1 MTQSLSVWRSMPAHF
16 AASARLMPS
25 SALAIPNRRREMC
38 ASGSDLASLRS
49 TVDVRS
55 LRIFSFAIARLLG
68 RIDPTMESELNAAGY
83 RWTATRVELY
93 ARRYK
98 RGLDEK
104 AHACPDLWRR
114 RHRRFDRLVPRQA
127 WGRTGRHR
135 ADRRC
140 QRGVRQVGRLSR
152 LGLVR
157 RHGSCAPRAAKLRA
171 PRNPR
176 RGDCRRL
183 GLSPPRYLRRPCR

>member
-25 SALAIPNRRREMC
+25 SALAIPNRRREMR

-68 RIDPTMESELNAAGY
+68 RIAPTMESELKDAGN

-93 ARRYK
+93 AHRYELLHC
-98 RGLDEK
+98 RNFPTCAL
-104 AHACPDLWRR
+104 C
-114 RHRRFDRLVPRQA
+114 
-127 WGRTGRHR
+127 GRE
-135 ADRRC
+135 C
-140 QRGVRQVGRLSR
+140 
-152 LGLVR
+152 
-157 RHGSCAPRAAKLRA
+157 
-171 PRNPR
+171 NPR
-176 RGDCRRL
+176 V
-183 GLSPPRYLRRPCR
+183 

>member
-25 SALAIPNRRREMC
+25 SALAIPNRRREMR

-93 ARRYK
+93 ARWY
-98 RGLDEK
+98 
-104 AHACPDLWRR
+104 DLQL
-114 RHRRFDRLVPRQA
+114 FYLV
-127 WGRTGRHR
+127 
-135 ADRRC
+135 
-140 QRGVRQVGRLSR
+140 SM
-152 LGLVR
+152 
-157 RHGSCAPRAAKLRA
+157 S
-171 PRNPR
+171 
-176 RGDCRRL
+176 
-183 GLSPPRYLRRPCR
+183 

>member
-25 SALAIPNRRREMC
+25 SALAIPNRRREMR

-68 RIDPTMESELNAAGY
+68 RIAPTMESELKADGN
-83 RWTATRVELY
+83 RRTATRVELY

-98 RGLDEK
+98 LIQN
-104 AHACPDLWRR
+104 AHITAKPDQRHRPDRR
-114 RHRRFDRLVPRQA
+114 RRAARLVVS
-127 WGRTGRHR
+127 
-135 ADRRC
+135 D
-140 QRGVRQVGRLSR
+140 VREVSAIVSV
-152 LGLVR
+152 LVR
-157 RHGSCAPRAAKLRA
+157 
-171 PRNPR
+171 
-176 RGDCRRL
+176 
-183 GLSPPRYLRRPCR
+183 

>member
-25 SALAIPNRRREMC
+25 SALAIPNRRREMR

-68 RIDPTMESELNAAGY
+68 RIAPTMESELKAAGN

-93 ARRYK
+93 ARRYETK
-98 RGLDEK
+98 FQKSRLLPLHATVRHALDRYLSARRDVTGGNALFVSGSGRPLPYNSVRYVFLTLLDRAGLRG
-104 AHACPDLWRR
+104 AHA
-114 RHRRFDRLVPRQA
+114 
-127 WGRTGRHR
+127 G
-135 ADRRC
+135 
-140 QRGVRQVGRLSR
+140 
-152 LGLVR
+152 
-157 RHGSCAPRAAKLRA
+157 
-171 PRNPR
+171 
-176 RGDCRRL
+176 
-183 GLSPPRYLRRPCR
+183 